1 MKMKPQ
7 YAIPAVALA
16 ASIAISVAPVSI
28 PKPGAAQDVRDRIES
43 LRQILKGQGAIVE
56 TEGRAEPL
64 AKFSGTF
71 PNAHNKEPGCT
82 SRTC

>member
-1 MKMKPQ
+1 LKSKPQ

-28 PKPGAAQDVRDRIES
+28 PMPGAAQDVRDRIES
-43 LRQILKGQGAIVE
+43 LRQILKGQGAMVE
-56 TEGRAEPL
+56 TEGAAQPL

-71 PNAHNKEPGCT
+71 FNAHNKEPKCTGCT
-82 SRTC
+82 